1 MISNDLSK
9 FDLSLILKSKFDPK
23 RNVAAI
29 EFYLRCLQEEIWS
42 SGYKLGCS

>member
-9 FDLSLILKSKFDPK
+9 FDLSLILKFKFDPK

-29 EFYLRCLQEEIWS
+29 EFYLRCLQEEI
-42 SGYKLGCS
+42 